1 MLNPFSY
8 SEKEREKIVKEQ
20 KRQIKSVYKEAS
32 DEIKKEVEKLKEK
45 NNVSANERRNYL
57 KSLQKE
63 INSYMKNVDT
73 KTETIIN
80 GNVDKMISIVFENNN
95 QFVNS
100 LGFNFDITNTVI
112 KKEMVNRIMSGS
124 LYQGKWN
131 LNKAIW
137 GDNKAKQIEI
147 SKIISKGILK
157 NKGLYDISK
166 DLERY
171 VNPNAR
177 KSYSWSNMFPGSRKK
192 VDYNAQRLARTT
204 ISHAYQESFVRATI
218 NNPFIDAYRWITS
231 GGHNVCTLCLD
242 RETVDHYG
250 LGPGIYP
257 KDKLPLDH
265 PNGMCTFES
274 IISMSDEEIIDAVAD
289 WYLEEGDEDMNKR
302 IEKFVNDLKNF

>member
-20 KRQIKSVYKEAS
+20 KKQIKSVYKEAS
-32 DEIKKEVEKLKEK
+32 DEIKKEVKKLKGK

-73 KTETIIN
+73 KTEKIIN

-100 LGFNFDITNTVI
+100 LGVNFDITNTVI

-171 VNPNAR
+171 
-177 KSYSWSNMFPGSRKK
+177 
-192 VDYNAQRLARTT
+192 
-204 ISHAYQESFVRATI
+204 
-218 NNPFIDAYRWITS
+218 
-231 GGHNVCTLCLD
+231 
-242 RETVDHYG
+242 
-250 LGPGIYP
+250 
-257 KDKLPLDH
+257 
-265 PNGMCTFES
+265 
-274 IISMSDEEIIDAVAD
+274 
-289 WYLEEGDEDMNKR
+289 
-302 IEKFVNDLKNF
+302 